1 MEFSTILLAFS
12 LTLFAG
18 LSTAIGSIIAISTKH
33 TNIRFLSL
41 ALGLSAGVMVYV
53 SFVEMF
59 PTAITT
65 LQNIYGIKTG
75 LWIAVGAF
83 FAGIAMIAIV
93 DLLIPKEDNPHEM
106 VPIAEMENHK
116 CKKLHR
122 VGLFTALAIAVHNFP
137 EGLATFVAT
146 MQSPALGVAIAIAI
160 AIHNIPEGIAV
171 AVPIYH
177 ATKSKMK
184 AFWYSFLSGLAEP
197 VGALVGFFLLQKF
210 FSDLTFGI
218 IFALIAGIMVYIS
231 IDELLPAAEEYGEH
245 HLTIIGFIIGM
256 AIMAVS
262 LVLLVP

>member
-12 LTLFAG
+12 LTLLAG
-18 LSTAIGSIIAISTKH
+18 ISTAIGSIIAISTKH

-59 PTAITT
+59 PISIST
-65 LQNIYGIKTG
+65 LQNLYGIKSG
-75 LWIAVGAF
+75 LWIAVGSF

-106 VPIAEMENHK
+106 VPVSEMENYK

-122 VGLFTALAIAVHNFP
+122 VGIFTALAIAVHNFP

-177 ATKSKMK
+177 ATKSKAK

-197 VGALVGFFLLQKF
+197 IGALVGFFLLQAF

-218 IFALIAGIMVYIS
+218 IFAVIAGIMVYIS

-262 LVLLVP
+262 LVLLV